1 MYFNLVVVLLI
12 LFLVFLILQE
22 YFDYIPDK
30 DYTVPLMT
38 ETNETFKT
46 KKPKYTT
53 DIEPEE
59 LTYKTQYKNT
69 IPLNREMDCSNVFYE
84 EMIKKPLNI
93 KNENIFSITQ
103 ELTPHEM
110 NSYLN
115 IVKNKNNEQIIGA
128 NNNKKVFNFFKN
140 VDVKDWDEKI
150 LLKENEYILKK
161 EQVSKEELKKFI
173 NGSNLTNYIKFTIIN
188 FIADMN
194 THFED
199 TDYFEKYNKHHPFDS
214 YILMNHKIRNF
225 FLYTIQ
231 DDSNNLMQRAIITL
245 KIHRPNKI
253 YDFIVLLDVFFMKK
267 DANKNIEDLDIDN
280 FKDYYHIFIKHAR
293 VIGTPFPHNTR
304 KLEEDDT
311 DFILNQN
318 NFSVLTNE
326 MMEDMDKIDKLISKE
341 KEIRKLNPVELGYQ
355 DIFEEIQEINQNKI
369 FNGIIFKQLL
379 LKIQKVAEEGE
390 NNNKLGNTKIVKAYE
405 PLIEKFIIHC
415 QLVLQNQNTQKTD
428 LSKDIK
434 FNEQDLIQSPLLTPD
449 LEKMLETLK
458 AKNKKNKKSFT
469 QIVGDR
475 LRERTSNYRCYNPK
489 QEDAILDMY
498 TTRPSC
504 ISYHEEIGVS
514 GVWDKQCET
523 NDDCPFYQ
531 ANTNYPNDFG
541 GCNNGKCEMP
551 VGMSVIGGTK
561 VSRIG
566 SPYCYNCDRVGSEGS
581 TFQERGRCCSE
592 QLKDK
597 TLESPDFMYEGDK
610 QFRFKHRSYLE
621 DNNLKP

>member
-1 MYFNLVVVLLI
+1 M
-12 LFLVFLILQE
+12 
-22 YFDYIPDK
+22 
-30 DYTVPLMT
+30 
-38 ETNETFKT
+38 
-46 KKPKYTT
+46 
-53 DIEPEE
+53 
-59 LTYKTQYKNT
+59 
-69 IPLNREMDCSNVFYE
+69 
-84 EMIKKPLNI
+84 
-93 KNENIFSITQ
+93 
-103 ELTPHEM
+103 
-110 NSYLN
+110 
-115 IVKNKNNEQIIGA
+115 
-128 NNNKKVFNFFKN
+128 
-140 VDVKDWDEKI
+140 
-150 LLKENEYILKK
+150 
-161 EQVSKEELKKFI
+161 
-173 NGSNLTNYIKFTIIN
+173 
-188 FIADMN
+188 
-194 THFED
+194 
-199 TDYFEKYNKHHPFDS
+199 
-214 YILMNHKIRNF
+214 
-225 FLYTIQ
+225 
-231 DDSNNLMQRAIITL
+231 
-245 KIHRPNKI
+245 
-253 YDFIVLLDVFFMKK
+253 
-267 DANKNIEDLDIDN
+267 
-280 FKDYYHIFIKHAR
+280 
-293 VIGTPFPHNTR
+293 
-304 KLEEDDT
+304 
-311 DFILNQN
+311 
-318 NFSVLTNE
+318 
-326 MMEDMDKIDKLISKE
+326 
-341 KEIRKLNPVELGYQ
+341 
-355 DIFEEIQEINQNKI
+355 
-369 FNGIIFKQLL
+369 
-379 LKIQKVAEEGE
+379 
-390 NNNKLGNTKIVKAYE
+390 
-405 PLIEKFIIHC
+405 
-415 QLVLQNQNTQKTD
+415 VLQNQNTQKTD

-498 TTRPSC
+498 TRRPSC